1 MKESGNAKYM
11 IRVSVKLD
19 GQARRKDIIGA
30 IFGQTEGLMPE
41 ALDLR
46 KLQRSGRI
54 GHIDVNLDSNKGKV
68 SGVIEIPSSLENVES
83 AIIGAALETIERI
96 GPAAS
101 QLKVLEIS
109 NIRSSKRTSMVDRAK
124 DILLDIVKQ
133 RDTEADNL
141 IDEVRS
147 VLTTSEVTTY
157 KDTGMTCGP
166 NIESSDSLIIVEG
179 RNDVLNLASCGI
191 KNVIAVMGAGIDD
204 ALVELVENKS
214 MVKAFLDGDRGG
226 RMIAL
231 ELSGVLGNKLT
242 HIAFAPESREV
253 EHLEKKV
260 IGKHL
265 GQAEEAKRVITR
277 IEKSEGE
284 VTSTSEKIEI
294 PDEVKEWAGN
304 MPKKANQAVF
314 ILEDGSVSDADGVKD
329 TIAQAGETEGA
340 QALVIKTKATA
351 SLWEMVAESGINI
364 VIVPKMDVKAPEDVT
379 VYATSDF

>member
-54 GHIDVNLDSNKGKV
+54 GHIDVDLDSNKGKV

-157 KDTGMTCGP
+157 KDIGMTCGP

-329 TIAQAGETEGA
+329 TIAQAGETEGV
-340 QALVIKTKATA
+340 QALVIKTTWSSK
-351 SLWEMVAESGINI
+351 LMEMVAESGINI

>member
-54 GHIDVNLDSNKGKV
+54 GHIDVELDSNKGKV
-68 SGVIEIPSSLENVES
+68 SGVIQIPSSLENVES

-124 DILLDIVKQ
+124 DILLDIVRQ

-166 NIESSDSLIIVEG
+166 NVEESDALIIVEG

-191 KNVIAVMGAGIDD
+191 KNVIAVMGAGIDSS
-204 ALVELVENKS
+204 LVELVENKS

-231 ELSGVLGNKLT
+231 ELAGVLGDKLT

-265 GQAEEAKRVITR
+265 GQAEPAKRVITK
-277 IEKSEGE
+277 IEKTEGE
-284 VTSTSEKIEI
+284 VNDSSKKIEI

-314 ILEDGSVSDADGVKD
+314 ILEDGSVSDAASVKD

-340 QALVIKTKATA
+340 QALVIKTKATS
-351 SLWEMVAESGINI
+351 SLMEMVAESGINI
-364 VIVPKMDVKAPEDVT
+364 VIVPKMDVEAPEDVT

>member
-54 GHIDVNLDSNKGKV
+54 GHIDVDLDSNKGKV

-204 ALVELVENKS
+204 ALVGLVENKT

-284 VTSTSEKIEI
+284 VNSTSEKIEI

-329 TIAQAGETEGA
+329 TIAQAGETEGV

-351 SLWEMVAESGINI
+351 SLWEMVAESGINT

>member
-54 GHIDVNLDSNKGKV
+54 GHIDVDLDSNKGKV

-204 ALVELVENKS
+204 ALVGLVENKS

-242 HIAFAPESREV
+242 HISFAPESREV

-265 GQAEEAKRVITR
+265 GQAEEAKRVIAR
-277 IEKSEGE
+277 IEKSEGA
-284 VTSTSEKIEI
+284 VNGASEKIEI

-314 ILEDGSVSDADGVKD
+314 ILEDGSVSDEASVKD

-351 SLWEMVAESGINI
+351 KLMEMISESGINI
-364 VIVPKMDVKAPEDVT
+364 VIVPKMDVKAPDDVT

>member
-54 GHIDVNLDSNKGKV
+54 GHIDVDLDSNKGKV

-204 ALVELVENKS
+204 ALVGLVENKS

-284 VTSTSEKIEI
+284 VNSASEKIEI

-329 TIAQAGETEGA
+329 TIAQAGETEGV

-351 SLWEMVAESGINI
+351 SLWEMVAESGINT

>member
-1 MKESGNAKYM
+1 MKESANAKYM

-30 IFGQTEGLMPE
+30 IFGQTEGLMPD

-54 GHIDVNLDSNKGKV
+54 GHIDVNLDDNRGKV

-101 QLKVLEIS
+101 KLKVLEIT
-109 NIRSSKRTSMVDRAK
+109 NIRSSKRNLMVDRAK
-124 DILLDIVKQ
+124 DLLLDIVRQ
-133 RDTEADNL
+133 RDTDATGL

-166 NIESSDSLIIVEG
+166 NVEDSDALIIVEG
-179 RNDVLNLASCGI
+179 RNDVMNLASCGI
-191 KNVIAVMGAGIDD
+191 KNVIAVMGAGVDESLTG
-204 ALVELVENKS
+204 LVESKS

-231 ELSGVLGNKLT
+231 ELSGVLGKKLT
-242 HIAFAPESREV
+242 HIAFAPEGREV
-253 EHLEKKV
+253 EHLEKKL

-265 GQAEEAKRVITR
+265 GQAEPTSKVIAR
-277 IEKSEGE
+277 IEASEGE
-284 VTSTSEKIEI
+284 ITSSKDVEVSDEI
-294 PDEVKEWAGN
+294 KEWAEN
-304 MPKKANQAVF
+304 MPGKANQAVF
-314 ILEDGSVSDADGVKD
+314 ILEDGSATEPIAAKDIVAKAEEIEGVQAVIIKSKGTETLMERVS
-329 TIAQAGETEGA
+329 
-340 QALVIKTKATA
+340 
-351 SLWEMVAESGINI
+351 ESGIEV
-364 VIVPKMDVKAPEDVT
+364 VIVPKT
-379 VYATSDF
+379 VVSAGNGLTIYATDDF